1 MKKITALLSAVFL
14 LCMNIYASEIFTT
27 TETFTI
33 ADGITLTN
41 VKSFYSDHNL
51 TYSYIKADLSNENVG
66 LRLLTPQ
73 SGPDTLDTVGNIAA
87 ANPDTVAAMN
97 ADFFSTVSGG
107 KALSLGIEI
116 KNGELIQSPINPD
129 TMATIYE
136 KDSVVDMTYLGFNIM
151 VVAPNWEYAPIAHL
165 NKHTSYYGS
174 ILMYTKEFNGGY
186 SPAPGGEVVEVVV
199 EDGVVTEFRRNMP
212 PCKIPENGCV
222 LVVSEGSSMFFANN
236 FAVGDPIKFDYYVT
250 PDILSSDTAFGGGAM
265 LVSEGKALT
274 NFSHVISGYN
284 PRSAI
289 GIDKSG
295 KTVYLVAVNGRSSE
309 SRGMTMSELANL
321 MADLGCYK
329 AVNLDGGGSTNMVA
343 STIWQEK
350 LHTVNKPS
358 ENRKVVNA
366 VGFSYTAQPSEPYG
380 IELKS
385 ERDSVFI
392 GQALNVSAA
401 VYDKNKRPISGEVSW
416 SCDGGSMTNGVFTG
430 TRGGTATVYA
440 SCENASGSLEIYVID
455 RIAGIK
461 APSSFVMSVGESQK
475 LELTVFDSYGHTD
488 TVSNYAPFTISSADP
503 DVAYVKDG
511 ILYAVGNGSTVLS
524 IAKDNTVA
532 YIAVAVGS
540 EPYDYYDDFESL
552 TGEFSSYPAYVGGD
566 YSSSDE
572 YYRSGSASGRLYYDF
587 TAQTDDTKAAYYTL
601 SEPVT
606 LDNSENKISLYIKT
620 DESFSHS
627 LKAQFK
633 DKNGSALRLTLKPS
647 ENGEE
652 FSLYTADIPD
662 SAERPLTLTKIYVAS
677 LAGEI
682 CDEGYVYFDD
692 LKFKAVKTPSLPY
705 APQNLYD
712 DPMCSSSGSAVFR
725 VGAAETSGTLL
736 SKLSRENMIN
746 ALKGS
751 DKFAVFGV
759 NDSSAVNRR
768 SEFYK
773 HEDENALYLS
783 VNAGTEGIRK
793 ASSSQ
798 WDLIM
803 NAINNT
809 DKKNIFI
816 LSENPIFS
824 SDSFENETIKNI
836 FSSLY
841 ENAGKNIFV
850 ISKGSEN
857 SLYIM
862 DNVRYFTLR
871 DIGKNM
877 PLSEKIQNYSYL
889 EFSFDGEVSYRWKT
903 LWQ

>member
-1 MKKITALLSAVFL
+1 MKKITALLSAILL

-27 TETFTI
+27 KETVTI

-66 LRLLTPQ
+66 LRLLTPEKG
-73 SGPDTLDTVGNIAA
+73 SDTLDTVGNIALS
-87 ANPDTVAAMN
+87 NPDTVAAMN
-97 ADFFSTVSGG
+97 ADFFSTVSSG

-136 KDSVVDMTYLGFNIM
+136 KDGIVDMTYLGFNIM

-199 EDGVVTEFRRNMP
+199 EDGVVKEFRRNMP
-212 PCKIPENGCV
+212 SCEIPENGCV

-236 FAVGDPIKFDYYVT
+236 FAVGDPVRFDYYVT
-250 PDILSSDTAFGGGAM
+250 PDILSSETAFGGGAM
-265 LVSEGKALT
+265 LVSEGKVVT
-274 NFSHVISGYN
+274 EFSHVISGYN

-321 MADLGCYK
+321 MANLGCYK

-350 LHTVNKPS
+350 IHTVNKPS

-366 VGFSYTAQPSEPYG
+366 VGFSYNAQPSEPYG
-380 IELKS
+380 IDLKS
-385 ERDSVFI
+385 DKPCVFI
-392 GQALNVSAA
+392 GQSINISAA
-401 VYDKNKRPISGEVSW
+401 IYDKNKRPVSGEISW
-416 SCDGGSMTNGVFTG
+416 HASGGNIADGIFTG
-430 TRGGTATVYA
+430 TEGGMATLNA
-440 SCENASGSLEIYVID
+440 SCKEAFGTLGIYVID
-455 RIAGIK
+455 RISGINT
-461 APSSFVMSVGESQK
+461 PSSYVMNVGDSKK
-475 LELTVFDSYGHTD
+475 LELDVFDSYGHTD
-488 TVSNYAPFTISSADP
+488 TVSNYAPFTFSSSDP
-503 DVAYVKDG
+503 SVAYVKDG
-511 ILYAVGNGSTVLS
+511 VLYAVGNGSTVLS
-524 IAKDNTVA
+524 IAKDNAVA
-532 YIAVAVGS
+532 YASVSVGG

-552 TGEFSSYPAYVGGD
+552 SGEFSSYPAYVGGD
-566 YSSSDE
+566 YSSSYE

-587 TAQTDDTKAAYYTL
+587 TAETDDTKAAYYTL

-606 LDNSENKISLYIKT
+606 LADSENKISLYIKT
-620 DESFSHS
+620 DEGFSHS
-627 LKAQFK
+627 LKAQFT
-633 DKNGSALRLTLKPS
+633 DKNGSALRLTLKAD

-662 SAERPLTLTKIYVAS
+662 SAARPLTLTKIYVAS

-682 CDEGYVYFDD
+682 CDEGYIYFDD
-692 LKFKAVKTPSLPY
+692 LSFKAVKASSIPYTPE
-705 APQNLYD
+705 NIYD
-712 DPMCSSSGSAVFR
+712 DPMCSDSKSASFR

-736 SKLSRENMIN
+736 SKLARENMIN
-746 ALKGS
+746 TLNGA
-751 DKFAVFGV
+751 DKFALFGV
-759 NDSSAVNRR
+759 SDSSAINKR

-773 HEDENALYLS
+773 YEDENALYLS

-803 NAINNT
+803 NSINNS
-809 DKKNIFI
+809 DRKNIFI
-816 LSENPIFS
+816 LSENSIFS
-824 SDSFENETIKNI
+824 SDSFENETIKNL

-841 ENAGKNIFV
+841 ENSGKNVFV
-850 ISKGSEN
+850 ISKGTQN

-871 DIGKNM
+871 DIGENV
-877 PLSEKIQNYSYL
+877 PLASKIQNYSYL